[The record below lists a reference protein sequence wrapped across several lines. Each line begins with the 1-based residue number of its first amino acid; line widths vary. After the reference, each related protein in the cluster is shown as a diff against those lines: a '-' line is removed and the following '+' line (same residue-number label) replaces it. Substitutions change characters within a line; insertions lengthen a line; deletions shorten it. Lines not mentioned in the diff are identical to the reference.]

1 MEFVEQSEI
10 VHRMVRIVALLH
22 RQGWIVALVRRRQRE
37 SDHGKAVVLDN
48 VNRKKTMVFLRCG
61 LRDVGVHGAIG
72 VGSDKEMSIK
82 VHIIVGIV
90 PSMKAMSL
98 HK

>member
-22 RQGWIVALVRRRQRE
+22 RVRIVALVRRRQWE

-48 VNRKKTMVFLRCG
+48 VNRNKTMVFLRCG

>member
-1 MEFVEQSEI
+1 
-10 VHRMVRIVALLH
+10 
-22 RQGWIVALVRRRQRE
+22 
-37 SDHGKAVVLDN
+37 
-48 VNRKKTMVFLRCG
+48 MVFLRCG

-90 PSMKAMSL
+90 PSRMKAMSL